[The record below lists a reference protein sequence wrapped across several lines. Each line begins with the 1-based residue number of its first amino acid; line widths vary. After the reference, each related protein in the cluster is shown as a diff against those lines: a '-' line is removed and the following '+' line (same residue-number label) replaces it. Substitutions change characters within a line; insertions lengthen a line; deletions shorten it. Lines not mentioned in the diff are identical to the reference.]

1 MKKTSVIKYFV
12 IQIVLFGIMSL
23 SLPVQAM
30 AIERMALA
38 DAAQYSI
45 LSSVLSFYRGAY
57 SESGPEIKI
66 FGVGGGDPAMNGE
79 FVYVSIEYNSE
90 AFVWETGLN
99 VHAIQ
104 KISFAPGNIILIDVK
119 EDFMSKESNISSR
132 KQTYQVKFYVDKDVL
147 QKKLTLEKKK

>member
-1 MKKTSVIKYFV
+1 MQYTSLIKCVVVQVISV
-12 IQIVLFGIMSL
+12 AILSL
-23 SLPVQAM
+23 SLPMQAM
-30 AIERMALA
+30 AIERVALT
-38 DAAQYSI
+38 DAAKYSL

-66 FGVGGGDPAMNGE
+66 IGVGGGDPAMNGV

-99 VHAIQ
+99 VHDIQ
-104 KISFAPGNIILIDVK
+104 KIVFAPGNVVLIDVK
-119 EDFMSKESNISSR
+119 EDIMNKDSTISSR
-132 KQTYQVKFYVDKDVL
+132 KQTYQVKFYIDNDTL

>member
-1 MKKTSVIKYFV
+1 MKNTSVIKHFV
-12 IQIVLFGIMSL
+12 IQLFLVAILG
-23 SLPVQAM
+23 LPLPLQAM
-30 AIERMALA
+30 AIERIALT
-38 DAAQYSI
+38 DAAPYSI
-45 LSSVLSFYRGAY
+45 LSSVLSFYRAAY

-104 KISFAPGNIILIDVK
+104 KIYFAPDNTILIDVK
-119 EDFMSKESNISSR
+119 EDFMSKESAISSR
-132 KQTYQVKFYVDKDVL
+132 KQTYRINFYIDKDTL
-147 QKKLTLEKKK
+147 QKKVTLEKKK

>member
-1 MKKTSVIKYFV
+1 
-12 IQIVLFGIMSL
+12 MSL
-23 SLPVQAM
+23 SLPLQAM
-30 AIERMALA
+30 AIERMALTNT
-38 DAAQYSI
+38 AQYSI

-66 FGVGGGDPAMNGE
+66 FGVGGGDPAMNGV

-104 KISFAPGNIILIDVK
+104 KISFAPDNIILVDVK
-119 EDFMSKESNISSR
+119 EDFMSKESAISSR
-132 KQTYQVKFYVDKDVL
+132 KQTYQIKFYIDKDTL
-147 QKKLTLEKKK
+147 QKKVTLEK